1 MKKFGNILWGLV
13 LIALGIIFGLNAVGL
28 TNINIFFRGWWTLFI
43 IIPSFIEL
51 IKGNSRMWSFIWLVI
66 GIVLLLCAQKIL
78 SFSLIGK
85 LIFPFILVMIG
96 ISIIFKDTLNK
107 KVADKIRDLNSN
119 KGNFEEYCATF
130 GEQKA
135 DLSGQEF
142 NGANL
147 DAVFGSV
154 ELDISKAIIKKD
166 QVINASAIFGGI
178 EIRVPTGVNIK
189 VKSTPIFGGVD
200 NKLKIDYNESLPTI
214 YINGVA
220 LFGGVEIK

>member
-1 MKKFGNILWGLV
+1 MKKFGNVLWGVL
-13 LIALGIIFGLNAVGL
+13 LIAIGIIFGLNALGI
-28 TNINIFFRGWWTLFI
+28 TSINVFFKGWWTLFI

-51 IKGNSRMWSFIWLVI
+51 FRGDSKIWSFIWLVV
-66 GIVLLLCAQKIL
+66 GIALLLCAQNIW
-78 SFSLIGK
+78 SFSAIRK

-107 KVADKIRDLNSN
+107 KVAEKIKTLNAN
-119 KGNFEEYCATF
+119 KGEFEEYCATF
-130 GEQKA
+130 GEQKS

-166 QVINASAIFGGI
+166 SIINANAIFGGI

-189 VKSTPIFGGVD
+189 VKSTPIFGGVS
-200 NKLKIDYNESLPTI
+200 NKIRTDYNESLPTL